1 MANFE
6 EKVTSNLFKV
16 KDPKLFINEIEEK
29 EIECFFERKYNDNKR
44 FAIASYDGLMTVDKY
59 GEDFEYDDFIKLIQN
74 HIYDDEI
81 VVIKSIGNEALR
93 YLTADVAIVSKEKV
107 EYIEFGKIIKDKLI
121 NEYNLNDEEAANI
134 SY

>member
-6 EKVTSNLFKV
+6 EKVTSNFFKV

-29 EIECFFERKYNDNKR
+29 EIECFFERKYNDNER
-44 FAIASYDGLMTVDKY
+44 FAIVSYDGLIT
-59 GEDFEYDDFIKLIQN
+59 EDFEYDDFIKLIQN

-81 VVIKSIGNEALR
+81 VVIKSIGNEKLR
-93 YLTADVAIVSKEKV
+93 YLTADATIVSKEKV

-121 NEYNLNDEEAANI
+121 NEYNLDDEEAANI

>member
-6 EKVTSNLFKV
+6 EKVTSNFFKV
-16 KDPKLFINEIEEK
+16 KDSKLFINEIEEK
-29 EIECFFERKYNDNKR
+29 EIECFFERKYNDNER
-44 FAIASYDGLMTVDKY
+44 FAIVSYDGLIT
-59 GEDFEYDDFIKLIQN
+59 EDFEYDDFIKLIQN

-81 VVIKSIGNEALR
+81 VVIKSIGNEKLR
-93 YLTADVAIVSKEKV
+93 YLTADATIVSKEKI
-107 EYIEFGKIIKDKLI
+107 EYIEFEKIIKDKLI

>member
-6 EKVTSNLFKV
+6 EKVTSNFFKV

-29 EIECFFERKYNDNKR
+29 GIECFFERKYNDNER
-44 FAIASYDGLMTVDKY
+44 FAIVSYDGLIT
-59 GEDFEYDDFIKLIQN
+59 EDFEYDDFIKLIQN

-107 EYIEFGKIIKDKLI
+107 EYIEFGKIIKNKLI
-121 NEYNLNDEEAANI
+121 NEYNLDDEEAANI

>member
-6 EKVTSNLFKV
+6 EKVTSNFFKV
-16 KDPKLFINEIEEK
+16 KDSKLFINEIEEK
-29 EIECFFERKYNDNKR
+29 EIECFFERKYNDNER
-44 FAIASYDGLMTVDKY
+44 FAIVSYDGLIT
-59 GEDFEYDDFIKLIQN
+59 EDFEYDDFIKLIQN

-81 VVIKSIGNEALR
+81 VVIKSIGNEKLR
-93 YLTADVAIVSKEKV
+93 YLTADATIVSKEKV
-107 EYIEFGKIIKDKLI
+107 EYIEFGKIIKNKLI

>member
-6 EKVTSNLFKV
+6 EKVTSNFFKV

-29 EIECFFERKYNDNKR
+29 EIECFFEQKHDDNER
-44 FAIASYDGLMTVDKY
+44 FAVVSYDGLITTDKND
-59 GEDFEYDDFIKLIQN
+59 EDFEYDDFIKLIQN
-74 HIYDDEI
+74 HICDDEI
-81 VVIKSIGNEALR
+81 VVVKSIGNEKLR
-93 YLTADVAIVSKEKV
+93 YLTADVSIVSKEKI

-121 NEYNLNDEEAANI
+121 NEYNLDNEEAANI

>member
-6 EKVTSNLFKV
+6 EKVTSNFFKV
-16 KDPKLFINEIEEK
+16 KDSKLFINEIEEK
-29 EIECFFERKYNDNKR
+29 QIECFFERKYNDNER
-44 FAIASYDGLMTVDKY
+44 FAIVSYDGLVAVDAY

-93 YLTADVAIVSKEKV
+93 YLTADATIISKEKV
-107 EYIEFGKIIKDKLI
+107 EYIEFGKIIKNKLI
-121 NEYNLNDEEAANI
+121 NEYNLDDEDAANI

>member
-6 EKVTSNLFKV
+6 EKVTSNFFKV
-16 KDPKLFINEIEEK
+16 KDSKLFINEIEEK
-29 EIECFFERKYNDNKR
+29 EIECFFERKYNDNER
-44 FAIASYDGLMTVDKY
+44 FAIVSYDGLVAVDAY

-93 YLTADVAIVSKEKV
+93 YLTADATIVSKEKV
-107 EYIEFGKIIKDKLI
+107 EYIEFGKIIKNKLI
-121 NEYNLNDEEAANI
+121 NEYNLDDEEAANI

>member
-6 EKVTSNLFKV
+6 EKVTSNFFKV

-29 EIECFFERKYNDNKR
+29 QIECFFERKYNDNER
-44 FAIASYDGLMTVDKY
+44 FAIVSYDGLIT
-59 GEDFEYDDFIKLIQN
+59 EDFEYDDFIKLIQN

-93 YLTADVAIVSKEKV
+93 YLTADATIVSKEKV

-121 NEYNLNDEEAANI
+121 NEYNLDDEEAANI

>member
-6 EKVTSNLFKV
+6 EKVTSNFFKV

-29 EIECFFERKYNDNKR
+29 QIECFFERKYNDNER
-44 FAIASYDGLMTVDKY
+44 FAIVSYDGLIT
-59 GEDFEYDDFIKLIQN
+59 EDFEYDDFIKLIQN

-81 VVIKSIGNEALR
+81 VVIKSIGNEKLR

>member
-6 EKVTSNLFKV
+6 EKVTSNFFKV
-16 KDPKLFINEIEEK
+16 KDSKLFINEIEEK
-29 EIECFFERKYNDNKR
+29 QIECFFEIKHNDNER
-44 FAIASYDGLMTVDKY
+44 IAIVSYDGLIT
-59 GEDFEYDDFIKLIQN
+59 EDFEYDDFIKLIQN

-93 YLTADVAIVSKEKV
+93 YLTADATIVSKEKV
-107 EYIEFGKIIKDKLI
+107 EYIEFGKIIKNKLI
-121 NEYNLNDEEAANI
+121 NEYNLDDEEAANI

>member
-6 EKVTSNLFKV
+6 EKVTSNFFKV

-29 EIECFFERKYNDNKR
+29 EIECFFERKYNDNER
-44 FAIASYDGLMTVDKY
+44 FAIVSYDGLIT
-59 GEDFEYDDFIKLIQN
+59 EDFEYDDFIKLIQN

-81 VVIKSIGNEALR
+81 VVIKSIGNEKLR
-93 YLTADVAIVSKEKV
+93 YLTANATIVSKEKV
-107 EYIEFGKIIKDKLI
+107 EYIEFGKIIKNKLI
-121 NEYNLNDEEAANI
+121 NEYNLDDEEAANI

>member
-6 EKVTSNLFKV
+6 EKVTSNFFKV

-29 EIECFFERKYNDNKR
+29 EIECFFERKYNDNER
-44 FAIASYDGLMTVDKY
+44 FAIVSYDGLIT
-59 GEDFEYDDFIKLIQN
+59 EDFEYDDFIKLIQN

-81 VVIKSIGNEALR
+81 VVIKSIGNEELR
-93 YLTADVAIVSKEKV
+93 YLTADATIVSKEKV
-107 EYIEFGKIIKDKLI
+107 EYIEFGKIIKNKLI
-121 NEYNLNDEEAANI
+121 NEYNLDDEEAANI

>member
-6 EKVTSNLFKV
+6 EKVTSNFFKV

-29 EIECFFERKYNDNKR
+29 GIECFFERKYNDNER
-44 FAIASYDGLMTVDKY
+44 FAIVSYDGLIT
-59 GEDFEYDDFIKLIQN
+59 EDFEYDDFIKLIQN

-81 VVIKSIGNEALR
+81 VVIKSIGNEKLR
-93 YLTADVAIVSKEKV
+93 YLTADATIVSKEKV

-121 NEYNLNDEEAANI
+121 NEYNLDDEEAANI

>member
-6 EKVTSNLFKV
+6 EKVTSNFFKV
-16 KDPKLFINEIEEK
+16 KDSKLFINEIEEK
-29 EIECFFERKYNDNKR
+29 EIECFFERKYNDNER

-81 VVIKSIGNEALR
+81 VVIKSIGNEKLR
-93 YLTADVAIVSKEKV
+93 YLTADATIVSKEKV
-107 EYIEFGKIIKDKLI
+107 EYIEFGKIIKNKLI
-121 NEYNLNDEEAANI
+121 NEYNLDDEEAANI

>member
-6 EKVTSNLFKV
+6 EKVTSNFFKV
-16 KDPKLFINEIEEK
+16 KDSKLFINEIEEK
-29 EIECFFERKYNDNKR
+29 QIECFFERKYNDNER
-44 FAIASYDGLMTVDKY
+44 FAIVSYDGLVAVDAY

-81 VVIKSIGNEALR
+81 VVIKSIGNEKLR
-93 YLTADVAIVSKEKV
+93 YLTADATIVSKEKV
-107 EYIEFGKIIKDKLI
+107 EYIEFGKIIKNKLI
-121 NEYNLNDEEAANI
+121 NEYNLDDEEAANI

>member
-6 EKVTSNLFKV
+6 EKVTSNFFKV

-29 EIECFFERKYNDNKR
+29 QIECFFERKYNDNER
-44 FAIASYDGLMTVDKY
+44 FAIVSYDGLIT
-59 GEDFEYDDFIKLIQN
+59 EDFEYDDFIKLIQN

-81 VVIKSIGNEALR
+81 VVIKSIGNEKLR
-93 YLTADVAIVSKEKV
+93 YLTADATIVSKEKV

>member
-6 EKVTSNLFKV
+6 EKVTSNFFKV
-16 KDPKLFINEIEEK
+16 KDSKLFINEIEEK
-29 EIECFFERKYNDNKR
+29 EIECFFERKYNDNER
-44 FAIASYDGLMTVDKY
+44 FAIVSYDGLVAVDAY

>member
-6 EKVTSNLFKV
+6 EKVTSNFFKV
-16 KDPKLFINEIEEK
+16 KDSKLFINEIEEK
-29 EIECFFERKYNDNKR
+29 QIECFFERKYNDDEK
-44 FAIASYDGLMTVDKY
+44 FAIVSYDGLIT
-59 GEDFEYDDFIKLIQN
+59 EDFEYDDFIKLIQN

-93 YLTADVAIVSKEKV
+93 YLTADATIVSKEKV
-107 EYIEFGKIIKDKLI
+107 EYIEFGKIIKNKLI
-121 NEYNLNDEEAANI
+121 NEYNLDDEEAANI

>member
-6 EKVTSNLFKV
+6 EKVTSNFFKV
-16 KDPKLFINEIEEK
+16 KDSKLFINEIEEK
-29 EIECFFERKYNDNKR
+29 QIECFFERKYNDNER
-44 FAIASYDGLMTVDKY
+44 FAIVSYDGLMTVDEY

-93 YLTADVAIVSKEKV
+93 YLTADATIVSKEKV
-107 EYIEFGKIIKDKLI
+107 EYIEFGKIIKNKLI
-121 NEYNLNDEEAANI
+121 NEYNLDDEEAANI

>member
-6 EKVTSNLFKV
+6 EKVTSNFFKV
-16 KDPKLFINEIEEK
+16 KDSKLFINEIEEK
-29 EIECFFERKYNDNKR
+29 QIECFFERKYNDNER
-44 FAIASYDGLMTVDKY
+44 FAIVSYDGLVAVDAY

-93 YLTADVAIVSKEKV
+93 YLTADATIVSKEKV
-107 EYIEFGKIIKDKLI
+107 EYIEFGKIIKNKLI
-121 NEYNLNDEEAANI
+121 NEYNLDDEEAANI

>member
-6 EKVTSNLFKV
+6 EKVTSNFFKV
-16 KDPKLFINEIEEK
+16 KDSKLFINEIEEK
-29 EIECFFERKYNDNKR
+29 EIECFFERKYNDNER
-44 FAIASYDGLMTVDKY
+44 FAIVSYDGLVAVDVY
-59 GEDFEYDDFIKLIQN
+59 GEDFEYDDFIELIQN

-93 YLTADVAIVSKEKV
+93 YLTADATIVSKEKV
-107 EYIEFGKIIKDKLI
+107 EYIEFGKIIKNKLI
-121 NEYNLNDEEAANI
+121 NEYNLDDEEAANI

>member
-6 EKVTSNLFKV
+6 EKVTSNFFKV
-16 KDPKLFINEIEEK
+16 KDSKLFINEIEEK
-29 EIECFFERKYNDNKR
+29 QIECFFERKYNDNER
-44 FAIASYDGLMTVDKY
+44 FAIVSYDGLVAVDAY
-59 GEDFEYDDFIKLIQN
+59 GEDFEYDDFIELIQN

-107 EYIEFGKIIKDKLI
+107 EYIEFGKIIKNKLI
-121 NEYNLNDEEAANI
+121 NEYNLDDEEAANI

>member
-6 EKVTSNLFKV
+6 EKVTSNFFKV
-16 KDPKLFINEIEEK
+16 KDSKLFINEIEEK
-29 EIECFFERKYNDNKR
+29 EIECFFERKYNDNER
-44 FAIASYDGLMTVDKY
+44 FAIVSYDGLVAVDAY

-93 YLTADVAIVSKEKV
+93 YLTADATIVSKEKV
-107 EYIEFGKIIKDKLI
+107 EYIEFGKIIKNKLI
-121 NEYNLNDEEAANI
+121 NEYNLDDEKAANI

>member
-6 EKVTSNLFKV
+6 EKVTSNFFKV
-16 KDPKLFINEIEEK
+16 KDSKLFINEIEEK
-29 EIECFFERKYNDNKR
+29 QIECFFEIKHNDNER
-44 FAIASYDGLMTVDKY
+44 IAIVSYDGLIT
-59 GEDFEYDDFIKLIQN
+59 EDFEYDDFIKLIQN

-81 VVIKSIGNEALR
+81 VVIKSIGNEKLR
-93 YLTADVAIVSKEKV
+93 YLTADATIVSKEKV

-121 NEYNLNDEEAANI
+121 NEYNLDDEEAANI

>member
-6 EKVTSNLFKV
+6 EKVTSNFFKV
-16 KDPKLFINEIEEK
+16 KDSKLFINEIEEK
-29 EIECFFERKYNDNKR
+29 EIECFFERKYNDNER

-81 VVIKSIGNEALR
+81 VVIKSIGNEKLR

-121 NEYNLNDEEAANI
+121 NEYNLDDEEAANI

>member
-6 EKVTSNLFKV
+6 EKVTSNFFNV
-16 KDPKLFINEIEEK
+16 KDSTLFINEIEEK
-29 EIECFFERKYNDNKR
+29 EIECFFERKYNDNER
-44 FAIASYDGLMTVDKY
+44 FAIVSYDGLVT
-59 GEDFEYDDFIKLIQN
+59 EDFEYDDFIKLIQN

-93 YLTADVAIVSKEKV
+93 YLTADATIVSKEKV
-107 EYIEFGKIIKDKLI
+107 EYIEFGKIIKNKLI
-121 NEYNLNDEEAANI
+121 NEYNLDDEEAANI

>member
-6 EKVTSNLFKV
+6 EKVTSNFFKV

-29 EIECFFERKYNDNKR
+29 QIECFFERKYNDNER
-44 FAIASYDGLMTVDKY
+44 FAIVSYDGLIT
-59 GEDFEYDDFIKLIQN
+59 EDFEYDDFIKLIQN
-74 HIYDDEI
+74 HIYADEI

-93 YLTADVAIVSKEKV
+93 YLTADATIVSKEKV

>member
-6 EKVTSNLFKV
+6 EKVTSNFFKV

-29 EIECFFERKYNDNKR
+29 GIECFFERKYNDNER
-44 FAIASYDGLMTVDKY
+44 FAIVSYDGLIT
-59 GEDFEYDDFIKLIQN
+59 EDFEYDDFIKLIQN

-81 VVIKSIGNEALR
+81 VVIKSIGNEKLR
-93 YLTADVAIVSKEKV
+93 YLTADATIVSKEKV

>member
-6 EKVTSNLFKV
+6 EKVTSNFFKV
-16 KDPKLFINEIEEK
+16 KDSKLFINEIEEK
-29 EIECFFERKYNDNKR
+29 QIECFFERKYNDNER
-44 FAIASYDGLMTVDKY
+44 FAIVSYDGLVT
-59 GEDFEYDDFIKLIQN
+59 EDFEYDDFIKLIQN

-93 YLTADVAIVSKEKV
+93 YLTADATIVSKEKV

-121 NEYNLNDEEAANI
+121 NEYNLDDEEAANI

>member
-6 EKVTSNLFKV
+6 EKVTSNFFKV

-29 EIECFFERKYNDNKR
+29 QIECFFERKYNDNER
-44 FAIASYDGLMTVDKY
+44 FAIVSYDGLIT
-59 GEDFEYDDFIKLIQN
+59 EDFEYDDFIKLIQN

-81 VVIKSIGNEALR
+81 VVIKSIGNEKLR
-93 YLTADVAIVSKEKV
+93 YLTADATIVSKEKV

-121 NEYNLNDEEAANI
+121 NEYNLNDEEADNI
-134 SY
+134 S